1 MIRNV
6 TVKFGPGREYEF
18 KLQAADMLGGTP
30 TTGRDWLDDM
40 FVELE
45 CEPSNP
51 MGKVLMADKVLNVA
65 KYLGEKS
72 FSEGS
77 SQAWA
82 FARNA
87 ALALERDTVRVD
99 LPEFTLGY

>member
-1 MIRNV
+1 MIRIV
-6 TVKFGPGREYEF
+6 TVNFGSGREFEF
-18 KLQAADMLGGTP
+18 KLQAADLIGGSAAS
-30 TTGRDWLDDM
+30 GRDWLDDM

-65 KYLGEKS
+65 KCLGEKNFADAS
-72 FSEGS
+72 P
-77 SQAWA
+77 QAWA